1 MTAPTAAGAVGG
13 SRPTVRSVARAGV
26 FAASFVSLSSIMV
39 GTAAAPVG
47 PVDVGAWADSM
58 TDDAMASLPV
68 STGIPPPQ
76 ARDESGIDVPTRSGS
91 IEDAIE
97 HRARPVVVTIP
108 SLGVIAPVGAASVEP
123 VSGQLALPPDA
134 ASVVWYRHGPS
145 PGQDGSAVLAGHVDW
160 NGRQGAFFA
169 LGTLP
174 PGAEISIGYD
184 DDTTRRFVV
193 QARRSYPKPELPV
206 QELFAPTGEPRL
218 TLVTCGGSFD
228 RATRHYR
235 DNVVVVA
242 TPVS

>member
-1 MTAPTAAGAVGG
+1 M
-13 SRPTVRSVARAGV
+13 
-26 FAASFVSLSSIMV
+26 
-39 GTAAAPVG
+39 
-47 PVDVGAWADSM
+47 
-58 TDDAMASLPV
+58 
-68 STGIPPPQ
+68 
-76 ARDESGIDVPTRSGS
+76 
-91 IEDAIE
+91 
-97 HRARPVVVTIP
+97 
-108 SLGVIAPVGAASVEP
+108 
-123 VSGQLALPPDA
+123 SGQLAIPPDA

-206 QELFAPTGEPRL
+206 QELFAPSGEPRL

-242 TPVS
+242 TPVT